1 MTVPATAYSDFV
13 ASRTKELGTP
23 KMNLLHAAVGVSGEA
38 GELLDVCKKMWVY
51 EQSIGTLN
59 KEGKSH
65 YTNLL
70 EELGD
75 VMFYVQMMCNHL
87 GVDLEEAVALN
98 KEKLMKRYPQGYSD
112 ADAAAR
118 KDKE

>member
-1 MTVPATAYSDFV
+1 MTTPITAYSDFV
-13 ASRTKELGTP
+13 ASRTKELGSL
-23 KMNLLHAAVGVSGEA
+23 KMNLLHAAVGISGEA

-65 YTNLL
+65 HKNLI

-75 VMFYVQMMCNHL
+75 VMFYVQMMCNHI
-87 GVDLEEAVALN
+87 GIELEEVVALN
-98 KEKLMKRYPQGYSD
+98 KEKLMKRYQQRYSD